1 MALSLT
7 YQGQTTAPV
16 EIEGLTPDRVRDMP
30 LSQIERL
37 EIFHGNQKIP
47 LAEMFVVRGNPSD
60 LRIDLEGDTSG
71 VHWIGAHMSAGE
83 VHVHGSAGR
92 HLGSKMTGGAIHVR
106 GDAGDWVGG
115 EIDGGRIHIRGRA
128 GNLVGAAYRGS
139 RHGMTG
145 GVILVEGDAGDEI
158 GHTMRRGWIGIGG
171 AAGDM
176 VGTGMLGG
184 SIFIF
189 GPCGIRPG
197 AGMRR
202 GTIGLLADNPP
213 TLLPTFR
220 YACRYRPPVLPL
232 MFAHLC
238 RHGFPLSEALRVA
251 EYDLYHGDLVEDG
264 RGEILLPT
272 ASPAVT
278 R

>member
-16 EIEGLTPDRVRDMP
+16 EIEGLTPDRLRDMS
-30 LSQIERL
+30 LSEIERL

-47 LAEMFVVRGNPSD
+47 LAEMFDVRGDPGD

-92 HLGSKMTGGAIHVR
+92 HLGSKMIGGAILVR
-106 GDAGDWVGG
+106 GDSGDWVGG
-115 EIDGGRIHIRGRA
+115 QIDGGRIHVRGRA

-158 GHTMRRGWIGIGG
+158 GRSMRRGWIAVGG

-176 VGTGMLGG
+176 VGTGMLAG
-184 SIFIF
+184 SIFVF
-189 GPCGIRPG
+189 GSCGIRPG

-202 GTIGLLADNPP
+202 GTIGLLANPAQA
-213 TLLPTFR
+213 LLPTFR
-220 YACRYRPPVLPL
+220 HACRYRPPVLPL
-232 MFAHLC
+232 MFAHL
-238 RHGFPLSEALRVA
+238 RRQGFPLDEAYQAA

-264 RGEILLPT
+264 RGEILLR
-272 ASPAVT
+272 AAAPAIT